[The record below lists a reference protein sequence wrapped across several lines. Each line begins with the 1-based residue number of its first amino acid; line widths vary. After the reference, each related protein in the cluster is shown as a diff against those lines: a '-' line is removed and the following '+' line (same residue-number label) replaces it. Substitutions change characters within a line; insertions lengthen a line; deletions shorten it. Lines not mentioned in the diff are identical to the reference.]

1 MNDTMQT
8 EKRVKEP
15 VSSRTKNVSPEES
28 AHFVYISDESGI
40 ISAFEQIK
48 SKLRSELNGCLT
60 LIYST
65 PVYLTQP
72 LFRAE
77 LENLEKRFQSKLIT
91 HYVFNRNPRP
101 SDNPDTHQQI
111 LEIVINSNICGMM
124 KFLILGHEEFAGMID
139 GRLQFLGIKTYQ
151 IKSQII

>member
-1 MNDTMQT
+1 MNDAMQT
-8 EKRVKEP
+8 EKKVKDS
-15 VSSRTKNVSPEES
+15 VSSRNKNAVQEES
-28 AHFVYISDESGI
+28 AHIVYISDECGI
-40 ISAFEQIK
+40 ITAFEQIK

-72 LFRAE
+72 LFKAE
-77 LENLEKRFQSKLIT
+77 LESLEKRFQSRLIT

-111 LEIVINSNICGMM
+111 LEIVINSNICGTMQ
-124 KFLILGHEEFAGMID
+124 FSILGHEEFAGMIA
-139 GRLQFLGIKTYQ
+139 GRLKFLGITTNQ